1 MSKFCNGNWFAVF
14 LCELDG
20 SVEVLELDEYGLVF
34 CISRNLP
41 DLNGALCVLLEGN
54 PRMVTG
60 GHVPGAVD

>member
-1 MSKFCNGNWFAVF
+1 MSKFCNGNRFAVF

-20 SVEVLELDEYGLVF
+20 SIEVLELDEYGLVF
-34 CISRNLP
+34 YISGNLP

-60 GHVPGAVD
+60 GHILGTVE